1 LRNRKVL
8 NLSNK
13 KLIECISME
22 HGWKNVA
29 IIMIIIVIYKI
40 VLLFLFIQRLEDH
53 RRQRSSFG
61 RLGVPKLG

>member
-13 KLIECISME
+13 KLIECTSVE

-29 IIMIIIVIYKI
+29 IMIIIVIYM
-40 VLLFLFIQRLEDH
+40 FFIY
-53 RRQRSSFG
+53 SA
-61 RLGVPKLG
+61 P